1 MEGGGHLDS
10 AVAPSN
16 SEVGAAQTS
25 YPNRDGMIVIS
36 DSEDG
41 GDTAFS
47 TASMPSPSKTRPQGR
62 PKHTRRSTLPRT
74 RSSSLPAM
82 DFREVGSDQDLGT
95 PLAESNLIKQT
106 EDLLQQRGLLLA
118 EKRKWESWLA
128 TQGRLDDNHDVA

>member
-1 MEGGGHLDS
+1 
-10 AVAPSN
+10 
-16 SEVGAAQTS
+16 
-25 YPNRDGMIVIS
+25 
-36 DSEDG
+36 
-41 GDTAFS
+41 
-47 TASMPSPSKTRPQGR
+47 
-62 PKHTRRSTLPRT
+62 
-74 RSSSLPAM
+74 M